1 MNTPYITGTTPLSST
16 SFTVNWTITD
26 PSHSYIITWINL
38 DNDVM
43 NSTSAP
49 ENTNS
54 YTVTG
59 LDGIN
64 NYNVTVTS
72 NYSEGTMM
80 STSDPVTVYGK
91 NLLPH
96 LIYTKCTYPY
106 YECTYLFMCMLRTRN
121 ST

>member
-1 MNTPYITGTTPLSST
+1 MNTPNITGTTPLSST
-16 SFTVNWTITD
+16 SFTVNWTITA
-26 PSHSYIITWINL
+26 PSHTYIIAWINL
-38 DNDVM
+38 YNDVM

-49 ENTNS
+49 ENTSS

-91 NLLPH
+91 NLLF
-96 LIYTKCTYPY
+96 LF
-106 YECTYLFMCMLRTRN
+106 YLLDNAQTSVQSMACM
-121 ST
+121 

>member
-1 MNTPYITGTTPLSST
+1 
-16 SFTVNWTITD
+16 
-26 PSHSYIITWINL
+26 
-38 DNDVM
+38 M

-49 ENTNS
+49 ENTSS

-96 LIYTKCTYPY
+96 LIYTKCTYLY
-106 YECTYLFMCMLRTRN
+106 YECTYLYVHAKNKKFYIINKICIKIPCSERINLKH
-121 ST
+121 